1 MSELS
6 YNDDSKEE
14 KEALTENDEPHNKSC
29 PLEIHIIIPP
39 PFVKEYYYKDLMW
52 PAPPSDSFW
61 YYFEASQAHPSKRSS
76 LARTFKLKKNFANL

>member
-1 MSELS
+1 MREMKCKSNSESSTNRRMSELS

-39 PFVKEYYYKDLMW
+39 PFVKEYYYKDLM
-52 PAPPSDSFW
+52 
-61 YYFEASQAHPSKRSS
+61 
-76 LARTFKLKKNFANL
+76 